1 MALYRGIPTL
11 GAELSGWRAGLRY
24 IAGLDEV
31 GRGPM
36 AGPVVAAALVL
47 DPETPAPWWSDLR
60 DSKALTARR
69 RAELSDR
76 LRATA
81 VYGVGSASHSEI
93 DTLGLVPATRQAMLR
108 ALAVLPLRPDL
119 LLIDAMTLPESDAEQ
134 RAIVHGDAVCL
145 SIAAASIIAKVE
157 RDQLMAAYGEQYPEY
172 GFARHRGY
180 VTNEHLRALEEH
192 GPCPIHRRSFAPV
205 RAYLQRH
212 QR

>member
-1 MALYRGIPTL
+1 
-11 GAELSGWRAGLRY
+11 
-24 IAGLDEV
+24 
-31 GRGPM
+31 M
-36 AGPVVAAALVL
+36 AGPVVAAALVF

-69 RAELSDR
+69 RAELSDL

-81 VYGVGSASHSEI
+81 AYGVGSASHGEI
-93 DTLGLVPATRQAMLR
+93 DAIGLVPATQQAMLR
-108 ALAVLPLRPDL
+108 ALAALPLRPDL
-119 LLIDAMTLPESDAEQ
+119 LLIDAMTLPESAAEQ

-157 RDQLMAAYGEQYPEY
+157 RDRMMAAYGEQYPEY

-180 VTNEHLRALEEH
+180 VTKEHLRALEEH
-192 GPCPIHRRSFAPV
+192 GLCPIHRRSFAPV

>member
-60 DSKALTARR
+60 DSKALTAPR

-108 ALAVLPLRPDL
+108 ALAVLPLAGGVTANAANTAISGGAANTP
-119 LLIDAMTLPESDAEQ
+119 A
-134 RAIVHGDAVCL
+134 RART
-145 SIAAASIIAKVE
+145 IA
-157 RDQLMAAYGEQYPEY
+157 GEWDR
-172 GFARHRGY
+172 ARAPQAREG
-180 VTNEHLRALEEH
+180 A
-192 GPCPIHRRSFAPV
+192 RS
-205 RAYLQRH
+205 
-212 QR
+212 